1 MKFNGTEWVLV
12 GEKNFTGGYGLY
24 LPLDFGPGGEPYV
37 GFLEN
42 FNSNKAT
49 VMKFDGTEWVV
60 VGNRGFNADN
70 SFYFDMAL
78 DSKGT
83 PYVVFKDGSKNKG
96 SVM

>member
-1 MKFNGTEWVLV
+1 
-12 GEKNFTGGYGLY
+12 
-24 LPLDFGPGGEPYV
+24 PYV